1 MNNVWSEVKKC
12 DGNAFSSNL
21 KTQISKNVPF
31 SILPVPI
38 LESKGMRFFLFFFFS
53 EKGQERTKK
62 SKIFENLGKYVQNL
76 KII

>member
-12 DGNAFSSNL
+12 AGNAFSSNL

-38 LESKGMRFFLFFFFS
+38 LESKGMHFFFFFFFR
-53 EKGQERTKK
+53 KRARKDKK
-62 SKIFENLGKYVQNL
+62 EQN
-76 KII
+76 I